1 MYRKRI
7 TAKNTR
13 GKIES
18 ALLIILSVVFSGGI
32 GSCGLKELIYLA
44 PIDKD
49 VITGGRL
56 LNYYEFTHNYAEDN
70 IDEFKGY
77 NIYYK
82 FYAKEADS
90 IATDIASL
98 ENIYIATEN
107 TIRAKGFLPV
117 CRRLTID
124 SLTPLISLASY
135 KDENIKIRIDFA
147 NLVNSPQEEPMIT
160 VYRKNQPNFP
170 IDRFV
175 MRRNIQDP
183 DNTGEYKTFLY
194 DDLNNGATEDADC
207 KTVATSIAAGQNI
220 AVSICVVAY
229 GWDSV
234 FSPLFSEVVFL
245 NRTKDT
251 ILAPLEIP
259 NY

>member
-1 MYRKRI
+1 M
-7 TAKNTR
+7 
-13 GKIES
+13 
-18 ALLIILSVVFSGGI
+18 ALILLGSL

-49 VITGGRL
+49 IITGSRL
-56 LNYYEFTHNYAEDN
+56 LNYYEFTHNYAEDD

-98 ENIYIATEN
+98 ENIYISTEN

-117 CRRLTID
+117 CRRFTTD
-124 SLTPLISLASY
+124 SLTPLINLSSY
-135 KDENIKIRIDFA
+135 KDENIKIRIDFSD
-147 NLVNSPQEEPMIT
+147 LVNSPQKEPRIT
-160 VYRKNQPNFP
+160 VYRKNQPGTP
-170 IDRFV
+170 IDWFV

-183 DNTGEYKTFLY
+183 DNSGEYKTFLY
-194 DDLNNGATEDADC
+194 DDLNSGTTQDADC
-207 KTVATSIAAGQNI
+207 VAVATSIKAGQNI
-220 AVSICVVAY
+220 AVSLCVVAY

-251 ILAPLEIP
+251 DLAPLEIA